1 MRVLPTARVA
11 PSKVNI
17 WEGTPVEGSP
27 WTVEQLRVLA
37 EERPDRKDFDSYPV
51 ELKYEQTS
59 IWEPPPP
66 PVMIYCPIIARTS
79 NEKRV
84 KIVTPRGIMK
94 WVPAK

>member
-1 MRVLPTARVA
+1 MRVLPAARVA
-11 PSKVNI
+11 PSKINI

-37 EERPDRKDFDSYPV
+37 QERPDRKDFDAYPV
-51 ELKYEQTS
+51 ELKFEQTE
-59 IWEPPPP
+59 IWAAPPPT
-66 PVMIYCPIIARTS
+66 VTIQCPIIARTS

-84 KIVTPRGIMK
+84 KIITPRGFLK

>member
-1 MRVLPTARVA
+1 MRILPAARVA

-17 WEGTPVEGSP
+17 WEGTPVEGSR

-37 EERPDRKDFDSYPV
+37 EERPDRKDFDCYPV
-51 ELKYEQTS
+51 ELKYEQS
-59 IWEPPPP
+59 IWEPPPA
-66 PVMIYCPIIARTS
+66 PVTIQCPIIARTS

-84 KIVTPRGIMK
+84 KIVTPRGFLK